1 MKVRNTFTSVLAVI
15 ALAVSIAITI
25 AAWQTRKVQAIQ
37 DSEDRPNPFGF
48 IELGPGQTARINV
61 VVGNPNEIPGDTRS
75 GNPLQAHRVR
85 LGFDIYAPTDPP
97 TISDPS
103 CATRY
108 HFVRRE
114 TCDVVLQPGHAASL
128 DFTAVQGARI
138 QPLVSS
144 LSGPDTSP
152 GDVQVTPEPHLNPT
166 LEVREGARTM
176 FVIPALVKAFNPQP
190 DPPGQQP

>member
-1 MKVRNTFTSVLAVI
+1 MKVRNTFTTALAVI
-15 ALAVSIAITI
+15 ALAASITVII

-48 IELGPGQTARINV
+48 MELGTGQTARINV
-61 VVGNPNEIPGDTRS
+61 VVGNPNDIPGDTRS
-75 GNPLQAHRVR
+75 GIPIHAHRVR
-85 LGFDIYAPTDPP
+85 FGFDIYAPTEPA

-114 TCDVVLQPGHAASL
+114 SCDVVLQPGHAASL
-128 DFTAVQGARI
+128 DFTAVQGTRI
-138 QPLVSS
+138 QPFVSS
-144 LSGPDTSP
+144 LGGPDTSP
-152 GDVQVTPEPHLNPT
+152 GDVNVTPEPHLTST
-166 LEVREGARTM
+166 LEVREGTRTM

>member
-1 MKVRNTFTSVLAVI
+1 MKVRNTFTGVLSVI
-15 ALAVSIAITI
+15 ALAASIAIII
-25 AAWQTRKVQAIQ
+25 AAWQTHKVQAIQ

-48 IELGPGQTARINV
+48 IELGAGQTARINV
-61 VVGNPNEIPGDTRS
+61 VVGNPNDIPGVTRA
-75 GNPLQAHRVR
+75 GNRTQAHRVR
-85 LGFDIYAPTDPP
+85 LGFDIYALTDPA

-114 TCDVVLQPGHAASL
+114 TCDVVLQPGHAASV
-128 DFTAVQGARI
+128 DFTAVQGTRI

-144 LSGPDTSP
+144 LGGPDTSP
-152 GDVQVTPEPHLNPT
+152 GDVQVTPEPHLAPT
-166 LEVREGARTM
+166 LEIREGARTM
-176 FVIPALVKAFNPQP
+176 FVIPALVKSFNPQP